1 MSRRIALSMAR
12 TAAIRPGT
20 SLSEQEM
27 EAIMSDLLKLAS
39 PDYTPDGRL
48 IISIISADDIA
59 RPFQ

>member
-1 MSRRIALSMAR
+1 MAR